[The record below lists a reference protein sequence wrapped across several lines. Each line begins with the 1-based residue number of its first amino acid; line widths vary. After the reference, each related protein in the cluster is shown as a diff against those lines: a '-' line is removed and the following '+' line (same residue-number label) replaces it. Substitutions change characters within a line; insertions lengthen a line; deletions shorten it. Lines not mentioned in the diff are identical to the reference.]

1 MSTGS
6 ELLVAARPD
15 DQLIKLRVVGAD
27 LAKVE
32 VDGDH
37 VGWLRVSKETG
48 EVWATALGSDSGR
61 VTAILIAL
69 TATTL
74 IDGITVED

>member
-6 ELLVAARPD
+6 EQLVAARPD

-32 VDGDH
+32 VDG
-37 VGWLRVSKETG
+37 VSIDYRKQMAANNWPQAASGQGPATG
-48 EVWATALGSDSGR
+48 FKHPT
-61 VTAILIAL
+61 
-69 TATTL
+69 
-74 IDGITVED
+74 